1 MSTSHATHS
10 SQTRSTETHSS
21 RTRSSSMRSS
31 VSHSSLTRAEVSP
44 PTSRARTHVMRRI
57 PRFAAVLLL
66 LAACDPSLRELT
78 WRYDT
83 RALDEPTSLEAR
95 IREGGCDGAIVF
107 EDRFAIGATGALP
120 DRLRKGTYGFELLA
134 RDADCAEIGRGCVEL
149 ALPTDDPEVVVALTP
164 STGPGCDGVC
174 TDGLCVPSTPDA
186 GPDDA
191 GPNDGGVRD
200 ASCTDCPCDDCEA
213 PGDRCESGVC
223 IPAIPATDVEVGA
236 RHTCALAGERL
247 YCWGQSGLFETGR
260 YLDPTT
266 YAAPSAISG
275 RWSALEIGSHSV
287 CAKRVGVGGEEI
299 VCWGSNNR
307 DQLGLGDEAGENV
320 GTTVQPADLAFDQIT
335 LGLEHGLAILDGA
348 LYGWGTNSH
357 FQLSDLLERGTT
369 IADPTAMTL
378 DGITGPFA
386 QVSAMQWSSF
396 VRHEDGRAWGF
407 GWSAEGENGSGR
419 SSGSFETPGALPG
432 DDWIELQ
439 AGMRH
444 ACGRT
449 GDGSV
454 FCWGR
459 GDMTPSANH
468 DCDDMRG
475 ALGDGTGS
483 STMPSSPI
491 TGLTASREGVRLSA
505 WCGSCVIDDDDAL
518 HCFGANTYGELGVGD
533 REPRLRP
540 ARVEGSWTDI
550 ALGERHA
557 CAIRTGGALYCWGS
571 NADGRLGHPTAAD
584 EGFDESLV
592 PRRVVL
598 PE

>member
-1 MSTSHATHS
+1 MSTNPTKRSNE
-10 SQTRSTETHSS
+10 TRSREEISS
-21 RTRSSSMRSS
+21 TRAIT
-31 VSHSSLTRAEVSP
+31 SHSRRTTPRVGDSS
-44 PTSRARTHVMRRI
+44 PTSRLAHVTRRV
-57 PRFAAVLLL
+57 PRVASVLFL
-66 LAACDPSLRELT
+66 LAACDPSLRDLT

-149 ALPTDDPEVVVALTP
+149 ALPTDDPELVVVLAP
-164 STGPGCDGVC
+164 STGPACDGVC
-174 TDGLCVPSTPDA
+174 ADGLCVPSTPDG
-186 GPDDA
+186 GPNDA
-191 GPNDGGVRD
+191 GPLDGGARDD
-200 ASCTDCPCDDCEA
+200 ASCTDCPCEDCDA

-223 IPAIPATDVEVGA
+223 IPAIPATDVEVGT

-260 YLDPTT
+260 YLDPMT

-275 RWSALEIGSHSV
+275 RWSALEIGSRSI

-335 LGLEHGLAILDGA
+335 LGLEHGLAILDGT

-357 FQLSDLLERGTT
+357 FQLSNLIARGTT

-454 FCWGR
+454 FCWGH
-459 GDMTPSANH
+459 GEMTASANH

-491 TGLTASREGVRLSA
+491 ADLTASREGFRLSA

-540 ARVEGSWTDI
+540 ARVEGTWIDV

-571 NADGRLGHPTAAD
+571 NADGRLGHPTADD